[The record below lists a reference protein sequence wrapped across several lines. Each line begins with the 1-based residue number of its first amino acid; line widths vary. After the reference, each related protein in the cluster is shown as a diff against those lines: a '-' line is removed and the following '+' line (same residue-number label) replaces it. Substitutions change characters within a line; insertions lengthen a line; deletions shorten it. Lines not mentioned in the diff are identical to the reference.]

1 VEEKKAVRIGRLARI
16 GWLARTGRLARL
28 ARRMGLG
35 RNPLRRRTDRIEALI
50 SAALLTVFL
59 VGAPLLGISLGRWVH
74 QGGLSEQRAQQ
85 SWHQTPAVLLATAP
99 AVPRYAF
106 RVSWQ
111 NAAPV
116 PARWSGPGGQPR
128 SGEVPAPPGSRAGQ
142 LVKVWVDGSGRVTG
156 PPLLGAELTRRVVGA
171 EVAATLGLG
180 VVLLA
185 VAFVVRWLLDRRRL
199 RDWEAGWAS
208 TGPRWTRHRH

>member
-1 VEEKKAVRIGRLARI
+1 VEEKKAVRNGRLGGI

-28 ARRMGLG
+28 ARQMGLG

-50 SAALLTVFL
+50 SVTLLAVFL
-59 VGAPLLGISLGRWVH
+59 VGAPLFGTSIGRWVH

-99 AVPRYAF
+99 AVPSYAF

-111 NAAPV
+111 NTVPV
-116 PARWSGPGGQPR
+116 PAQWRGPGGQQR
-128 SGEVPAPPGSRAGQ
+128 SGAVPAPPGSRVGQ
-142 LVKVWVDGSGRVTG
+142 LVPVWVDGSGRATG
-156 PPLLGAELTRRVVGA
+156 PPLLGVELTRRVVGA
-171 EVAATLGLG
+171 EVLAPLALAI
-180 VVLLA
+180 LLLI
-185 VAFVVRWLLDRRRL
+185 VAFVARWLLNRRRL

-208 TGPRWTRHRH
+208 IGPRWTKHRH